1 MIRSNLSSIGAP
13 ILAIGVLLLAL
24 GFGWLRASSPSDGTR
39 LAPDEAIWQADG
51 VVITLLQSTPT
62 GLQAGDVVLAIE
74 GESLTTRVAAIFQPG
89 PPPAYQPGQSVH
101 YTVRRGDG
109 VLEVP
114 VTLAPYPGDQLLTAN
129 WGVLT
134 TLLAMELVAGFVF
147 WRRRRDPAARLF
159 FLSWSWIVAALLTV
173 SAGLQVLD
181 LATPHAF
188 VLFWLSLGGA
198 QLFASPVFLHLL
210 LVWPL
215 PHPLVVRRPWL
226 IPLSYA
232 GAAGLGG
239 VALLASKLGSLSV
252 LTWMGTWEPIGGTVE
267 ALAGVL
273 GMGALLTNYRHS
285 PRGSLGRVQVRWVL
299 FGAVVA
305 FTLGLLLGALPEW
318 LTGRPLLDRNL
329 LALVGLP
336 LPLSVAIAVLRYR
349 LFDIDLLINRTLVYG
364 TLTLTIAGIY
374 VTVVSGAG
382 ALLRTGDNVLVSL
395 LATALVA
402 ILFQPVRE
410 RLQRAANRLL
420 YGERD
425 EPYRV
430 LSRLGQRLES
440 TNTPTTILPAIVET
454 VAQALKLPYVA
465 IALQQRE
472 TLAIAAAAGHPGAG
486 DLVALPLVFQTETVG
501 QLVVAPRA
509 PGEAFT
515 PADRRLLA
523 DIAHQAGGAA
533 YAVRLTADLQ
543 RSRESLVT
551 AREEERRRL
560 RRDLHDGLGP
570 RLAGLILRIETARNL
585 LAHEPLADPLLTDL
599 QEQTEAAIAEIRRLV
614 YALRPP
620 ALDQLGLVSA
630 LREQATACSAQ
641 GLRVVVDAPEQLPP
655 LPAAVEVAA
664 YRIALEA
671 LTNVV
676 RHAQAHTCCIRLSL
690 ADALQLE
697 ITDDGRGL
705 PAEVRAG
712 VGLTSM
718 QERAA
723 ELGGTWSIERLAEHG
738 TRVLARLPLAEVAA

>member
-1 MIRSNLSSIGAP
+1 MIQANRSSFLAP
-13 ILAIGVLLLAL
+13 ILAIAVLLLAL
-24 GFGWLRASSPSDGTR
+24 GFGWLRVRTPSDGTR
-39 LAPDEAIWQADG
+39 LEPDEAIWRADG
-51 VVITLLQSTPT
+51 VAIALRQSTPSD
-62 GLQAGDVVLAIE
+62 LRAGDVVLAID
-74 GESLTTRVAAIFQPG
+74 GESLAARAAAIFQPG
-89 PPPAYQPGQSVH
+89 PPPAYQPGQIVR
-101 YTVRRGDG
+101 YTVRRGAR
-109 VLEVP
+109 VLDVP
-114 VTLAPYPGDQLLTAN
+114 VTLAPYPGGDLLPTN
-129 WGVLT
+129 WGLLT
-134 TLLAMELVAGFVF
+134 TLLAIQLVAGFVL
-147 WRRRRDPAARLF
+147 WRRLHDPAARLF
-159 FLSWSWIVAALLTV
+159 FLSSSWIVAALTTV
-173 SAGLQVLD
+173 LAGLQVLD
-181 LATPHAF
+181 FATPRAF
-188 VLFWLSLGGA
+188 GLFWLSLGGA
-198 QLFASPVFLHLL
+198 SLLASPVFLHLV
-210 LVWPL
+210 LVWPQ

-226 IPLSYA
+226 IPLAYG
-232 GAAGLGG
+232 GALALGG
-239 VALLASKLGSLSV
+239 SALLATKLGSPTA
-252 LTWMGTWEPIGGTVE
+252 LTWMGTWEPIGGLVE
-267 ALAGVL
+267 LLAGGLAIV
-273 GMGALLTNYRHS
+273 ALVTSYRLS
-285 PRGSLGRVQVRWVL
+285 PTGSLGRVQIRWVL
-299 FGAVVA
+299 FGLGLA
-305 FTLGLLLGALPEW
+305 FALGLLLGALPEW

-336 LPLSVAIAVLRYR
+336 MPLSVAIAVLRYR
-349 LFDIDLLINRTLVYG
+349 LFDIDLIINRTLVYG

-374 VTVVSGAG
+374 VAVVSGAG
-382 ALLRTGDNVLVSL
+382 ALLKTGDNVLVSL

-440 TNTPTTILPAIVET
+440 TNTPTTILPAIVDT

-472 TLAIAAAAGHPGAG
+472 TLAVAAAAGHPGAG
-486 DLVALPLVFQTETVG
+486 DLVSVPLVFQTETVG
-501 QLVVAPRA
+501 QLVVSPRA

-515 PADRRLLA
+515 AADRRLLA

-620 ALDQLGLVSA
+620 ALDQLGLVAA
-630 LREQATACSAQ
+630 LREQATACSAN

-676 RHAQAHTCCIRLSL
+676 RHAQAHTCTIRLTL
-690 ADALQLE
+690 DRALQLE
-697 ITDDGRGL
+697 ITDDGRGF
-705 PAEVRAG
+705 PMEARAG

-723 ELGGTWSIERLAEHG
+723 ELGGTWQIDRLSG
-738 TRVLARLPLAEVAA
+738 CGPRVCVRLPVSEVEV